1 MQKEVIYTDKAPQP
15 GPYSQAIKYGNLIFV
30 AGQTSEDPATNQV
43 IHDSIARQTERI
55 LNNIKSILEAAG
67 SGMDKVLRSDVYLS
81 SMVHKEE
88 MNAAYRKFFPTNP
101 PARNTVAVAGLDD
114 NLDVEIE
121 VIAAAD

>member
-1 MQKEVIYTDKAPQP
+1 
-15 GPYSQAIKYGNLIFV
+15 
-30 AGQTSEDPATNQV
+30 
-43 IHDSIARQTERI
+43 
-55 LNNIKSILEAAG
+55 
-67 SGMDKVLRSDVYLS
+67 MDKVLRCDVYLS

-88 MNAAYRKFFPTNP
+88 MNEAYRKFFHTNP